1 MNAFNKYEIS
11 NKLST
16 LFFNAAI
23 LIFIIGLGFTDTPTP
38 FGWYQQFMPNLNG
51 RQIQDITFV
60 DSLTGYAVT
69 NSNGQYDTAFI
80 LKTSNSGDLWT
91 KIFARTAW
99 FTGFNR
105 IKFLNNNTGFVSGVS
120 VSGGPKGL
128 TKTTDSGLTWFDL
141 NIPDPYLTYLDMS
154 IIDENTIWLVSSESL
169 TGGVFFTSNGGASW
183 VQQFSGGTQNP
194 NKIYMYNARIGFMT
208 KTTAGSLNVY
218 RTTNGGVNWNI
229 STPGESFSD
238 ISFVDSLTGW
248 RSWASVNGTNDTT
261 MKKTTDGGLTWTKQ
275 FLPSGNPIY
284 YSSLM
289 WKFSIINKDTL
300 FGVGVYM
307 LLPNLTFHG
316 LLYKTIDG
324 GTTWGYQIPDTNI
337 HITGYLQI
345 QFINKNIGWAY
356 NTGSNPISGIHTT
369 IGGDTTIYYTGLK
382 KLNNN
387 IPLNYE
393 LKQNFP
399 NPFNPVTNIK
409 YILKKNA
416 NVILKIFDVSGKL
429 LETLINEKQNA
440 GEYQFT
446 FEANNISSGI
456 YFYSLYINN
465 QLFDTKKMILLK

>member
-1 MNAFNKYEIS
+1 
-11 NKLST
+11 
-16 LFFNAAI
+16 
-23 LIFIIGLGFTDTPTP
+23 
-38 FGWYQQFMPNLNG
+38 
-51 RQIQDITFV
+51 
-60 DSLTGYAVT
+60 
-69 NSNGQYDTAFI
+69 
-80 LKTSNSGDLWT
+80 
-91 KIFARTAW
+91 
-99 FTGFNR
+99 
-105 IKFLNNNTGFVSGVS
+105 
-120 VSGGPKGL
+120 
-128 TKTTDSGLTWFDL
+128 
-141 NIPDPYLTYLDMS
+141 MS